1 MFLGKKMSG
10 FVKKCP
16 CLRPQ
21 IEEDV
26 RELDYRHFN
35 LSDVPAE
42 VFNVERTLEDLYL
55 DSNQIRDLPRVSF
68 LFYI

>member
-1 MFLGKKMSG
+1 MFLGRKMAG

-26 RELDYRHFN
+26 RELDYRHFSLN
-35 LSDVPAE
+35 DVPAE

-68 LFYI
+68 VFYF

>member
-1 MFLGKKMSG
+1 MTG

-35 LSDVPAE
+35 LSDVPA
-42 VFNVERTLEDLYL
+42 
-55 DSNQIRDLPRVSF
+55 
-68 LFYI
+68 